1 MKTVKCRKNLT
12 GKLVEE
18 CHETIDEKELHQN
31 KMVYNWN
38 LNGYQEICS
47 SCITISS
54 VLIYF
59 HW

>member
-31 KMVYNWN
+31 KMVYN
-38 LNGYQEICS
+38 
-47 SCITISS
+47 
-54 VLIYF
+54 
-59 HW
+59 